1 MIGRRHVFHIGG
13 YDPIDPER
21 QFERF
26 RLSLSRFERTWNVSS
41 QTSAITDMSEVS
53 ACWDAEAWGPN
64 WKTRITFEMLRWDD
78 LIVRDSERGMLSRLG
93 QSVLSLFD
101 FAVTGTLFRYV
112 YANWKYAVFFLFP
125 FFYVALFGLGGAA
138 IAYAVTRLAGLTGAY
153 AAISGICIAVTIFL
167 ALMHWLGPRRRINH
181 VLDDAIFSRQFL
193 YGQRPEMEKRIDDFA
208 SKIIERARKADV
220 DEILVV
226 GHSLGA
232 ALTLAAVARALKR
245 DPQLAKHGPTL
256 CVLTV
261 GATIPKFS
269 LHPKGDRIRQ
279 ATQIVAGELSIQW
292 AEYQAR
298 DDVVS
303 FYRFDPVALKRV
315 SRDHADGRPNIRRV
329 QIHSMMDPA
338 SFKRHR
344 FNYMR
349 MHYQFLMGNDRRAP
363 YDYCMIICGPLDF
376 DDITAPLGGVD
387 RFQADG
393 SVIDGLTALKSTA
406 ASLEPRR
413 GAPSGV

>member
-13 YDPIDPER
+13 YDPITPER

-26 RLSLSRFERTWNVSS
+26 CRSLRSFERTWNVSS
-41 QTSAITDMSEVS
+41 QTSAIADTSKVS

-78 LIVRDSERGMLSRLG
+78 LILRDSERGMLSRLG
-93 QSVLSLFD
+93 QSALSLFN
-101 FAVTGTLFRYV
+101 FAATGTLFRYV

-125 FFYVALFGLGGAA
+125 YFYVALFWLVGAG
-138 IAYAVTRLAGLTGAY
+138 IGYAVTRLAGLTGAY
-153 AAISGICIAVTIFL
+153 AAISGLCIAVAIF
-167 ALMHWLGPRRRINH
+167 AGLMRWLGPRRRINH

-208 SKIIERARKADV
+208 GRIIERARQADV

-232 ALTLAAVARALKR
+232 ALTLAAVARGLKQ
-245 DPQLAKHGPTL
+245 DPELGQHGPTL

-279 ATQIVAGELSIQW
+279 ATQIVAGELSIHW
-292 AEYQAR
+292 TEYQAR
-298 DDVVS
+298 DDAVS
-303 FYRFDPVALKRV
+303 FYRFDPVTLKRV
-315 SRDHADGRPNIRRV
+315 SRDRSDGRPNIRRV

-338 SFKRHR
+338 SFRRNKHD
-344 FNYMR
+344 YMR
-349 MHYQFLMGNDRRAP
+349 MHYQFLMGNGQRAP
-363 YDYCMIICGPLDF
+363 YDYCMIMCGPLDF
-376 DDITAPLGGVD
+376 DDITSPLGGVD

-393 SVIDGLTALKSTA
+393 SVTSRKA
-406 ASLEPRR
+406 A
-413 GAPSGV
+413 

>member
-13 YDPIDPER
+13 YDPITPER

-26 RLSLSRFERTWNVSS
+26 CRSLRSFERTWNVSS
-41 QTSAITDMSEVS
+41 QTSAIADTSKVS

-78 LIVRDSERGMLSRLG
+78 LILRDSERGMLSRLG
-93 QSVLSLFD
+93 QSALSLFN
-101 FAVTGTLFRYV
+101 FAATGTLFRYV

-125 FFYVALFGLGGAA
+125 YFYVALFWLVGAG
-138 IAYAVTRLAGLTGAY
+138 IGYAVTRLAGLTGAY
-153 AAISGICIAVTIFL
+153 AAISGLGIAVAIF
-167 ALMHWLGPRRRINH
+167 AGLMRWLGPRRRINH

-193 YGQRPEMEKRIDDFA
+193 YGQRLEMEKRIDDFA
-208 SKIIERARKADV
+208 GRIIERARQADV

-232 ALTLAAVARALKR
+232 ALTLAAVARGLKQ
-245 DPQLAKHGPTL
+245 DPQVGQHGPTL

-279 ATQIVAGELSIQW
+279 ATQIVAGELSIHW
-292 AEYQAR
+292 TEYQAR
-298 DDVVS
+298 DDAVS
-303 FYRFDPVALKRV
+303 FYRFDPVTLKRV
-315 SRDHADGRPNIRRV
+315 SRDRSDGRPNIRRV

-338 SFKRHR
+338 SFRRNKHD
-344 FNYMR
+344 YMR
-349 MHYQFLMGNDRRAP
+349 MHYQFLMGNGQRAP
-363 YDYCMIICGPLDF
+363 YDYCMIMCGPLDF
-376 DDITAPLGGVD
+376 DDITSPLGGVD

-393 SVIDGLTALKSTA
+393 SVTSRKA
-406 ASLEPRR
+406 A
-413 GAPSGV
+413 

>member
-13 YDPIDPER
+13 YDPITPER

-26 RLSLSRFERTWNVSS
+26 CRSLRSFERTWNVSS
-41 QTSAITDMSEVS
+41 QTSAIADTSKVS

-78 LIVRDSERGMLSRLG
+78 LILRDSERGMLSRLG
-93 QSVLSLFD
+93 QSALSLFN
-101 FAVTGTLFRYV
+101 FAATGTLFRYV

-125 FFYVALFGLGGAA
+125 YFYVALFWLVGAG
-138 IAYAVTRLAGLTGAY
+138 IGYAVTRLAGLTGAY
-153 AAISGICIAVTIFL
+153 AAISGLGIAVAIF
-167 ALMHWLGPRRRINH
+167 AGLMRWLGPRRRINH

-193 YGQRPEMEKRIDDFA
+193 YGQRLEMEKRIDDFA
-208 SKIIERARKADV
+208 GRIIERARQADV

-232 ALTLAAVARALKR
+232 ALTLAAVARGLKQ
-245 DPQLAKHGPTL
+245 DPQVGQHGPTL

-279 ATQIVAGELSIQW
+279 ATQIVAGELSIHW
-292 AEYQAR
+292 TEYQAR
-298 DDVVS
+298 DDAVS
-303 FYRFDPVALKRV
+303 FYRFDPVTLKRV
-315 SRDHADGRPNIRRV
+315 SRDRSDGRPNIRRV

-338 SFKRHR
+338 SFRRNKHD
-344 FNYMR
+344 YMR
-349 MHYQFLMGNDRRAP
+349 MHYQFLMGNGQRAP
-363 YDYCMIICGPLDF
+363 YDYCMIMCGPLDF
-376 DDITAPLGGVD
+376 DDITSPLGGVD

-393 SVIDGLTALKSTA
+393 SVTGRKA
-406 ASLEPRR
+406 A
-413 GAPSGV
+413 

>member
-13 YDPIDPER
+13 YDPITPER

-26 RLSLSRFERTWNVSS
+26 CRSLSSFERTWNVSS
-41 QTSAITDMSEVS
+41 QTSAIADMSKVS

-64 WKTRITFEMLRWDD
+64 WKTRTTFEMLRWDD
-78 LIVRDSERGMLSRLG
+78 LILRDSERGMLSRLG
-93 QSVLSLFD
+93 QSVHSLFN

-125 FFYVALFGLGGAA
+125 YFYVALFWLVGGG
-138 IAYAVTRLAGLTGAY
+138 IAYAVTRLAGLTSVV
-153 AAISGICIAVTIFL
+153 AAISSICIVVTIFL
-167 ALMHWLGPRRRINH
+167 ALMHGLGPRRRINH

-208 SKIIERARKADV
+208 DRIIERARNADV

-232 ALTLAAVARALKR
+232 ALTLAAVARGLKQ
-245 DPQLAKHGPTL
+245 DPELAKHGPAL

-261 GATIPKFS
+261 GATIPKFA
-269 LHPKGDRIRQ
+269 LHPQGDRIRQ
-279 ATQIVAGELSIQW
+279 ATQIVAGELSIHW
-292 AEYQAR
+292 TEYQAR
-298 DDVVS
+298 DDAVS
-303 FYRFDPVALKRV
+303 FYRFDPVTLKRV
-315 SRDHADGRPNIRRV
+315 GRDRSEGRPNIRRV

-338 SFKRHR
+338 SFRRNRHD
-344 FNYMR
+344 YMR
-349 MHYQFLMGNDRRAP
+349 MHYQFLMGNGQRAP
-363 YDYCMIICGPLDF
+363 YDYCMIICGPLAF
-376 DDITAPLGGVD
+376 DEITAPSGGVD

-393 SVIDGLTALKSTA
+393 SVTNRVA
-406 ASLEPRR
+406 A
-413 GAPSGV
+413 

>member
-26 RLSLSRFERTWNVSS
+26 RLSLSSFERTWNVSS
-41 QTSAITDMSEVS
+41 QTSAIAETSKVS
-53 ACWDAEAWGPN
+53 ACWDVEASGPN
-64 WKTRITFEMLRWDD
+64 WKTRMTFEMLRWDD
-78 LIVRDSERGMLSRLG
+78 LILRDSQRGMWSRLG
-93 QSVLSLFD
+93 QSWYSLFD
-101 FAVTGTLFRYV
+101 FVVTGAWFRYV
-112 YANWKYAVFFLFP
+112 YANWRYAVFFIFP
-125 FFYVALFGLGGAA
+125 YLYVVLFGLAGAA
-138 IAYAVTRLAGLTGAY
+138 IAYAVTRLSGLTGVY
-153 AAISGICIAVTIFL
+153 AAISGIFIAAAIFL
-167 ALMHWLGPRRRINH
+167 GLMHWLGPRRRINH

-193 YGQRPEMEKRIDDFA
+193 YGQRPEMEQRIDDFA

-232 ALTLAAVARALKR
+232 ALTMAAVARALKQ

-269 LHPKGDRIRQ
+269 LHPKGEQIRQ
-279 ATQIVAGELSIQW
+279 ATHAVAGELSIHW
-292 AEYQAR
+292 TEYQAR

-303 FYRFDPVALKRV
+303 FYRFDPVTLKRV
-315 SRDHADGRPNIRRV
+315 GRDGSDGRPNIRRV

-338 SFKRHR
+338 SFRRHR

-349 MHYQFLMGNDRRAP
+349 MHYQFLMGNGRRAP

-376 DDITAPLGGVD
+376 DDITGPLGGVD

-393 SVIDGLTALKSTA
+393 SVTSRIA
-406 ASLEPRR
+406 A
-413 GAPSGV
+413 

>member
-26 RLSLSRFERTWNVSS
+26 RLSLSSFERTWNVSS
-41 QTSAITDMSEVS
+41 QTSAIAETSKVS
-53 ACWDAEAWGPN
+53 ACWDVEAWGPN
-64 WKTRITFEMLRWDD
+64 WKTRMTFEMLRWDD
-78 LIVRDSERGMLSRLG
+78 LILRDSQRGMWSRLG
-93 QSVLSLFD
+93 QSWYSLFD
-101 FAVTGTLFRYV
+101 FVVTGAWFRYV
-112 YANWKYAVFFLFP
+112 YANWRYAVFFIFP
-125 FFYVALFGLGGAA
+125 YLYVVLFGLAGAA
-138 IAYAVTRLAGLTGAY
+138 IAYAVTRLSGLTGVY
-153 AAISGICIAVTIFL
+153 AAISGIFIAAAIFL
-167 ALMHWLGPRRRINH
+167 GLMHWLGPRRRINH

-193 YGQRPEMEKRIDDFA
+193 YGQRPEMEQRIDDFA

-232 ALTLAAVARALKR
+232 ALTMAAVARALKQ
-245 DPQLAKHGPTL
+245 DPQLANHGPTL

-279 ATQIVAGELSIQW
+279 ATQIVADELSIQW
-292 AEYQAR
+292 TEYQAR
-298 DDVVS
+298 DDAIS
-303 FYRFDPVALKRV
+303 FYRFDPVTLKRV
-315 SRDHADGRPNIRRV
+315 SRDHPDGRPNIRRV

-338 SFKRHR
+338 SFRRHR
-344 FNYMR
+344 FHYMR
-349 MHYQFLMGNDRRAP
+349 MHYQFLMGNGRRAP

-406 ASLEPRR
+406 AQLEPRT
-413 GAPSGV
+413 GASSGV

>member
-13 YDPIDPER
+13 YDPITPER

-26 RLSLSRFERTWNVSS
+26 CRSLRSFERTWNVSS
-41 QTSAITDMSEVS
+41 QTSAIADTSKVS

-78 LIVRDSERGMLSRLG
+78 LILRDSERGMLSRLG
-93 QSVLSLFD
+93 QSALSLFN
-101 FAVTGTLFRYV
+101 FAATGTLFRYV

-125 FFYVALFGLGGAA
+125 YFYVALFWLVGAG
-138 IAYAVTRLAGLTGAY
+138 IGYAVTRLAGLTGAY
-153 AAISGICIAVTIFL
+153 AAISGLGIAVAIF
-167 ALMHWLGPRRRINH
+167 AGLMRWLGPRRRINH

-208 SKIIERARKADV
+208 GRIVERARQADV

-232 ALTLAAVARALKR
+232 ALTLAAVARGLKQ
-245 DPQLAKHGPTL
+245 DPELGQHGPTL

-269 LHPKGDRIRQ
+269 LHPKGDRIRR
-279 ATQIVAGELSIQW
+279 ATQIVAGELPIHW
-292 AEYQAR
+292 TEYQAR
-298 DDVVS
+298 DDAVS
-303 FYRFDPVALKRV
+303 FYRFDPVTLKRV
-315 SRDHADGRPNIRRV
+315 SRDRSDGRPNIRRV

-338 SFKRHR
+338 SFRRNKHD
-344 FNYMR
+344 YMR
-349 MHYQFLMGNDRRAP
+349 MHYQFLMGNGQRAP
-363 YDYCMIICGPLDF
+363 YDYCMIMCGPLDF
-376 DDITAPLGGVD
+376 DDITSPLGGVD

-393 SVIDGLTALKSTA
+393 SVTSRKA
-406 ASLEPRR
+406 A
-413 GAPSGV
+413 